1 MKHSRVT
8 SVQDAIKIFPLAQDT
23 SLLSP
28 KMHLTCA
35 DIGIIHVGND
45 APLVAVD
52 TRALVCSLE
61 RIVKHL

>member
-8 SVQDAIKIFPLAQDT
+8 SVQDAIKRFPPAQDT

-35 DIGIIHVGND
+35 DIGIIHVGNAALLVVVD
-45 APLVAVD
+45 AHA
-52 TRALVCSLE
+52 RVCVL
-61 RIVKHL
+61 